1 MVAKNYWEINMGRSI
16 SVVTG
21 FSFLAE
27 TADIENNTV
36 LKLKNNLIIFAP
48 HSIKSQI
55 EEYRKNFDP
64 DLNKTHFVFFG
75 QNTDAQNLYFNS
87 ASMFFN
93 NDEKSIHKFLLKLNR
108 LAFIRDVGM
117 SNPFKSSHF
126 LWIDSNNML
135 PFDEVKN
142 HQICLEKV
150 VHFSAKLPE
159 NEYFIDDSIFCV
171 PQEMAWAYYY
181 WNKLEHQHFI
191 NNNNNLLP
199 YNFYFEK
206 LSKTLQNIIELKYED
221 AYLSSSTDKSWEP
234 LPVEKFDKSL
244 VVVVNH
250 YQHDT
255 SWVSRLNH
263 PAVVYNKNPND
274 AHLYE
279 LNLPNVGFDTIVY
292 LRYIIDNYDN
302 LPDYICFLQDDPF
315 FHCMDAIQIVNNFKF
330 DKDFVPMSTSYYL
343 GQHDWKMTE
352 DYAERIGLQFERPL
366 KMITSCQCIVSKERV
381 LKREKSFYE
390 LLVST
395 IDMHV
400 KSSENYAIENLW
412 PTILSFNEDL
422 VPCLNCKGHGDRQ

>member
-1 MVAKNYWEINMGRSI
+1 MSRSI

-21 FSFLAE
+21 FDYLASE
-27 TADIENNTV
+27 EDVVNNSV
-36 LKLKNNLIIFAP
+36 LKMDDNLIIFAP
-48 HSIKSQI
+48 NSIRHHI
-55 EEYRKNFDP
+55 EEFRKIYDP
-64 DLNKTHFVFFG
+64 ELTKTHIVSFER
-75 QNTDAQNLYFNS
+75 NADSYNLYHGIISNIFLS
-87 ASMFFN
+87 
-93 NDEKSIHKFLLKLNR
+93 NDRQIHKFLLKLNR
-108 LAFIRDVGM
+108 LAFIRDMGM

-126 LWIDSNNML
+126 LWIDSDNII
-135 PFDEVKN
+135 PFNKILN
-142 HQICLEKV
+142 HKICIEKV
-150 VHFSAKLPE
+150 VHFGARLPE
-159 NEYFIDDSIFCV
+159 NEFFIDESIFCV

-181 WNKLEHQHFI
+181 WNKLEHQQTLGG
-191 NNNNNLLP
+191 NNLVP
-199 YNFYFEK
+199 HNYYFEK
-206 LSKTLQNIIELKYED
+206 LSQALPHVVEIFFED
-221 AYLSSSTDKSWEP
+221 AFLSLPEQKSWEP

-263 PAVVYNKNPND
+263 PAVVYNKNPNH

-279 LNLPNVGFDTIVY
+279 LNLPNLGFDTIVY

-302 LPDYICFLQDDPF
+302 LPDYMCFLQDDPF
-315 FHCMDAIQIVNNFKF
+315 FHCMDTIQIVNNFKF
-330 DKDFVPMSTSYYL
+330 DRDFVPMSTSYYL

-352 DYAERIGLQFERPL
+352 DYAERIGLKFERPL

-381 LKREKSFYE
+381 LIREKSFYE

-412 PTILSFNEDL
+412 PTILSFNQDL